1 MEDSQQERKMNMQSC
16 KPRNQE
22 KRLLIMQYMISFA
35 TERGKQPSVREIGQA
50 AGLQSTSTTAGYLRR
65 MVNEGLLGRTTK
77 TNRNYFVT
85 RSAAEML
92 RDAG

>member
-1 MEDSQQERKMNMQSC
+1 MNMQSS

-35 TERGKQPSVREIGQA
+35 TEQGKQPSVREIGQA

-65 MVNEGLLGRTTK
+65 MVNEGLLAKSEKAKRS
-77 TNRNYFVT
+77 YFVT
-85 RSAAEML
+85 GEAAELL
-92 RDAG
+92 R